1 MCKKDVLVRITS
13 KNNIVRIS
21 TVSWLKELCVD
32 IATVGTV
39 GENNQKQETYIRM
52 QEFVYPWEVFDELV
66 RLHFMML

>member
-32 IATVGTV
+32 IATVGTL
-39 GENNQKQETYIRM
+39 GENNQK
-52 QEFVYPWEVFDELV
+52 
-66 RLHFMML
+66 